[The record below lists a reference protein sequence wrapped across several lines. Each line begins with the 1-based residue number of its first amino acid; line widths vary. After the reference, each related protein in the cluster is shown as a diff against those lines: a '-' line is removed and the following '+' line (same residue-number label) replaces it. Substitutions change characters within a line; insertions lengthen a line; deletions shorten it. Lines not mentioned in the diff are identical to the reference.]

1 MKNLRIRIIMALF
14 ATGAL
19 FWGCDSLIYDDLKDC
34 PQGVY
39 VKFYSKTP
47 CADDSLFIGNVSSL
61 IVFAFDQQ
69 DKLSTTVQQQNVN
82 LSRDFEVLVPVSNG
96 NYSFIAWAGINDKF
110 KKQTFTPGV
119 TTRQDVMM
127 TINSTNNVAE
137 RLNKTERIWHGE
149 SPVVFLP
156 NPEEYGSLYKH
167 TAINLKELTNRVKII
182 IEFDKATMKTYD
194 PSKLNVAVSSANSTV
209 HIDGSM
215 PMNTPVLTYPSIE
228 TKLEENTGSW
238 YYSML
243 ALKTGY
249 SNKLNITY
257 TGNDK
262 EETVFDGDLIASI
275 LLRAV
280 DKGVNL
286 DCENDFTVK
295 FLIKDYCAECWTHF
309 SCSIYVNDWLVHSY
323 STDFEI

>member
-1 MKNLRIRIIMALF
+1 
-14 ATGAL
+14 
-19 FWGCDSLIYDDLKDC
+19 
-34 PQGVY
+34 
-39 VKFYSKTP
+39 
-47 CADDSLFIGNVSSL
+47 
-61 IVFAFDQQ
+61 
-69 DKLSTTVQQQNVN
+69 
-82 LSRDFEVLVPVSNG
+82 
-96 NYSFIAWAGINDKF
+96 
-110 KKQTFTPGV
+110 
-119 TTRQDVMM
+119 
-127 TINSTNNVAE
+127 
-137 RLNKTERIWHGE
+137 
-149 SPVVFLP
+149 
-156 NPEEYGSLYKH
+156 
-167 TAINLKELTNRVKII
+167 
-182 IEFDKATMKTYD
+182 
-194 PSKLNVAVSSANSTV
+194 
-209 HIDGSM
+209 
-215 PMNTPVLTYPSIE
+215 
-228 TKLEENTGSW
+228 
-238 YYSML
+238 ML

>member
-1 MKNLRIRIIMALF
+1 MALF

-61 IVFAFDQQ
+61 IVFAFDQEGR
-69 DKLSTTVQQQNVN
+69 LSTTVQQQNVN
-82 LSRDFEVLVPVSNG
+82 LNRDFEVLVPVSNG
-96 NYSFIAWAGINDKF
+96 NYSFIAWAGVSEKLKRSSFN
-110 KKQTFTPGV
+110 PGV
-119 TTRQDVMM
+119 TTKEDVMI
-127 TINSTNNVAE
+127 TINSINGVAE
-137 RLNKTERIWHGE
+137 RLNTTTERIWHGE

-167 TAINLKELTNRVKII
+167 TAVNLRELTNRVKVIV
-182 IEFDKATMKTYD
+182 EFDNVTMKTYD
-194 PSKLNVAVSSANSTV
+194 PTKLNVAVSSANGTV
-209 HIDGSM
+209 RINGTM

-228 TKLEENTGSW
+228 TKMEGNTGEW
-238 YYSML
+238 NYAML
-243 ALKTGY
+243 DLTTGY

-257 TGNDK
+257 TGNNK

-286 DCENDFTVK
+286 DCENDFTIK

-309 SCSIYVNDWLVHSY
+309 SCAIYVNNWLVHSY
-323 STDFEI
+323 STDL